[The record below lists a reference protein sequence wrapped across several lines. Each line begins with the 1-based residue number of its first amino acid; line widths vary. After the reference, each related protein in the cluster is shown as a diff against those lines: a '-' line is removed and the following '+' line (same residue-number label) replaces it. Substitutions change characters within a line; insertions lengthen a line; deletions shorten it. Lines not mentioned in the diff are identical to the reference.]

1 MPDKRPFGRSW
12 AEDWKRSLSEV
23 VSLSA
28 AAAASLGLPTPAA
41 LAGDSFG
48 ALVDA
53 ARNWLIGKKRTFTFA
68 GLNLTLVLEDLSV
81 EGSDLAKAVGQYGQ
95 LFVVRFDAKQA
106 KLHPLR

>member
-12 AEDWKRSLSEV
+12 AEDWKRSLGEV

-28 AAAASLGLPTPAA
+28 AAAASLGLSQAGF

-53 ARNWLIGKKRTFTFA
+53 ARN
-68 GLNLTLVLEDLSV
+68 
-81 EGSDLAKAVGQYGQ
+81 
-95 LFVVRFDAKQA
+95 
-106 KLHPLR
+106 